1 MTTYIGRAADTVPEH
16 FDSPRAVILARA
28 LVQLLEIDGMLQR
41 AVLDETPLRDMWVV
55 LDQTHGESKVGL
67 RVGVYVLGTEQHDVT
82 KT

>member
-1 MTTYIGRAADTVPEH
+1 MTTYIGRAADAVPEH
-16 FDSPRAVILARA
+16 LDSPGAVVLARA

-41 AVLDETPLRDMWVV
+41 AVLNETPLRDVWVV
-55 LDQTHGESKVGL
+55 LDHTHGEPKVGL